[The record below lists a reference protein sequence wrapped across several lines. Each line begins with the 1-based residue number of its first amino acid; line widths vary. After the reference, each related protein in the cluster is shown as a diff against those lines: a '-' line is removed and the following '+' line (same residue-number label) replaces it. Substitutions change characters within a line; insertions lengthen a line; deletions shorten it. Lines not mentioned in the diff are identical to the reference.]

1 MQVARREMKPAEEV
15 EDEMGDW
22 SQAPEISGCSPL
34 HLAAHNGRL
43 EHLEELLSS
52 GAAVNATDNYNETP
66 LHMAARGGY
75 VDICDVLLH
84 YGADPRV
91 LNKNQKT
98 PLLLAAL
105 SGHADVCDLLS
116 PLKLARRPPPK
127 GLITAE
133 KEPSRSCC
141 WSFCQDSSSDST
153 AASTPRDSV
162 EEDCSF
168 GCNDLHWAALRCS
181 LADLHAG
188 LAKGILVDTQDP
200 WGDTALHLAARAGS
214 EEICS
219 VLCAAKANPLV
230 LNKDKKTALEV
241 ARIGGHLMI
250 ADLLED
256 FCLVNQGAIRR
267 RSSLE
272 PDEYASLNT
281 TELQAL
287 AVQRGLPVPVAA
299 ERALLLPLLRSY
311 DIGRRVGSGGMCSRT
326 VSHESLLTQ
335 SSDGLEDGTSVA
347 HLGDCR
353 RQASEGHLV
362 RLAQLR
368 GSAERERSPMPFAR
382 TFSSWSDEVFTS
394 SNKAHRRMATAGG
407 GACKFAPLFRDA
419 LRVELEP
426 VREMRAMVDGFL
438 LLAPSASLGT
448 WGGKD
453 YNMNL

>member
-1 MQVARREMKPAEEV
+1 MACLRFFMMLLLGAAAEHSMDESLVDTLRRGFESLELPKLFGLGPLAGYLQLVISTAAPDLCALLVAGAVFYFLGSAMQVARREMKPAEEV

-133 KEPSRSCC
+133 K
-141 WSFCQDSSSDST
+141 DSSSDST

-256 FCLVNQGAIRR
+256 FC
-267 RSSLE
+267 
-272 PDEYASLNT
+272 
-281 TELQAL
+281 
-287 AVQRGLPVPVAA
+287 
-299 ERALLLPLLRSY
+299 
-311 DIGRRVGSGGMCSRT
+311 
-326 VSHESLLTQ
+326 
-335 SSDGLEDGTSVA
+335 
-347 HLGDCR
+347 
-353 RQASEGHLV
+353 
-362 RLAQLR
+362 
-368 GSAERERSPMPFAR
+368 
-382 TFSSWSDEVFTS
+382 
-394 SNKAHRRMATAGG
+394 
-407 GACKFAPLFRDA
+407 
-419 LRVELEP
+419 
-426 VREMRAMVDGFL
+426 
-438 LLAPSASLGT
+438 
-448 WGGKD
+448 
-453 YNMNL
+453 